1 MGSFYDEV
9 LRELLLAVGA
19 ALFFANAYAL
29 VKRREDGERAASRS
43 VARHRPGSPVRGYK
57 RRDER
62 DGGHDLAQAPL
73 GRTVLYMVA
82 GLVISVW
89 ALASLIS

>member
-9 LRELLLAVGA
+9 LRELLLALGA
-19 ALFFANAYAL
+19 ALFLANAFAL
-29 VKRREDGERAASRS
+29 AKRRDDGERAAARS

-57 RRDER
+57 RSGD
-62 DGGHDLAQAPL
+62 DHDLAQAPV

-82 GLVISVW
+82 GLVISIW
-89 ALASLIS
+89 ALASLMS